1 MSESDRL
8 SELKPIVPFLKTD
21 SGEAHLEGQRCAK
34 CQVTYVGDRPTVA
47 GMTICGACGARG
59 SLTSVKLS
67 NTGKLYN
74 WTVVERSFPGAK
86 VPFISA
92 IVDLDGGGSWRGNL
106 IDVDPT
112 PDAIKFDMPV
122 KVVYGDAG
130 SQDKDGASYLAYFFA
145 PA

>member
-1 MSESDRL
+1 MVQSAETD
-8 SELKPIVPFLKTD
+8 LKPIVSFLKIGA
-21 SGEAHLEGQRCAK
+21 GEPRLEGEKCAK
-34 CQVTYVGDRPTVA
+34 CGAVFVGDRPKVGGLAT
-47 GMTICGACGARG
+47 CGACGARG
-59 SLTSVKLS
+59 TLEVVRLA

-74 WTVVERSFPGAK
+74 WTIVQRSFPGAK

-92 IVDLDGGGSWRGNL
+92 IVDLDGGGSLRGNL
-106 IDVDPT
+106 IDVEPT

-130 SQDKDGASYLAYFFA
+130 RQDEDGASYLAYFFA